1 MNLFRKYYIDITKLK
16 LMIDNLLYTIPK
28 ENHTNE
34 QVRELLYAHPE
45 IKFVSF
51 VGVDLSGNDTDEK
64 IPINLFLDDLDS
76 FLHGVAVQTD
86 GSSVVLPGI
95 ATLNNAKV
103 DMVADLNC
111 KWFVDYNYDFIDYST
126 NKPVGTLRIPCF
138 LYHDNKPVD
147 SRNILNNAVKTFKD
161 NLWNIFEINPEVLD
175 IYNINKDDIDEIVI
189 TSATE
194 LEFWVRTPNTDAEL
208 EELSTSQVLHEQ
220 YWTRTKGKVRTALE
234 ESLLLMEAYGFEPEM
249 GHKEVGGVRAKLDA
263 SGNFNHVMEQI
274 EVDWKY
280 SDAVQAADN
289 ELFIKIL
296 VQETYRRYGLD
307 VTFMAKPI
315 DGVAGS
321 GMHVHVGISLKLK
334 NGKRINLFHTTKD
347 HFLSVLGY
355 GSLMGLLKNYEVMNP
370 FISSTNNSLKRL
382 KPGFEAPVCIVTS
395 LGLSPSNPSR
405 NRSIL
410 VGLIRDLA
418 NPLATRF
425 ELRSP
430 NPHSNAYITIAVCYM
445 SMLDG
450 ILYAVNNNKTDD
462 ELLAELSKEYGEEAD
477 YLERD
482 RKYRAEEDV
491 FEDFTEEERNKY
503 FSKAPATIYENIS
516 ALDKYPEKVE
526 VLKRNGVLTDQLINS
541 FRMATIQ
548 RWKMEIS
555 HRIVNKFTAEIRAS
569 KALHD
574 VNKALDL
581 DLTNWMRIHE
591 LRLYIMK
598 DTNSTK
604 SLFTRLKDAINDDNL
619 SLASD
624 LYLELEDKMSL
635 LRHLYS
641 SYKKNLLDI

>member
-194 LEFWVRTPNTDAEL
+194 LEFWVKTPNTDAEL

-249 GHKEVGGVRAKLDA
+249 GHKEVGGVRAKLDS

-321 GMHVHVGISLKLK
+321 GMHVHLGISLKLK

-347 HFLSVLGY
+347 HFLSVIGY

>member
-28 ENHTNE
+28 ENHSKE
-34 QVRELLYAHPE
+34 QVREILSAHPE

-51 VGVDLSGNDTDEK
+51 VGIDLSGNDTDEK
-64 IPINLFLDDLDS
+64 IPVNLFLDDLDS

-161 NLWNIFEINPEVLD
+161 NLWNIFETHPEVLD
-175 IYNINKDDIDEIVI
+175 IYNIKKDDIDEIVI

-194 LEFWVRTPNTDAEL
+194 LEFWVKTPNTDAEL

-249 GHKEVGGVRAKLDA
+249 GHKEVGGVRAKLDS
-263 SGNFNHVMEQI
+263 SGNFDHVMEQI

-321 GMHVHVGISLKLK
+321 GMHVHLGISLKLK

-347 HFLSVLGY
+347 HFLSVIGY

-445 SMLDG
+445 AMLDG

-477 YLERD
+477 YLEKN

-541 FRMATIQ
+541 FRMATIK

-555 HRIVNKFTAEIRAS
+555 HRIVNKFTTEIRAS
-569 KALHD
+569 KSLHD

-604 SLFTRLKDAINDDNL
+604 SLFTRLKEAINEDNL

>member
-1 MNLFRKYYIDITKLK
+1 M
-16 LMIDNLLYTIPK
+16 
-28 ENHTNE
+28 
-34 QVRELLYAHPE
+34 
-45 IKFVSF
+45 
-51 VGVDLSGNDTDEK
+51 
-64 IPINLFLDDLDS
+64 
-76 FLHGVAVQTD
+76 
-86 GSSVVLPGI
+86 
-95 ATLNNAKV
+95 
-103 DMVADLNC
+103 
-111 KWFVDYNYDFIDYST
+111 
-126 NKPVGTLRIPCF
+126 
-138 LYHDNKPVD
+138 D
-147 SRNILNNAVKTFKD
+147 SRNILHNAVKTFKD
-161 NLWNIFEINPEVLD
+161 TLWNIFDTNPEVLD
-175 IYNINKDDIDEIVI
+175 IYDIKKDDIDEIVI

-194 LEFWVRTPNTDAEL
+194 LEFWVKTPNSDAEL

-234 ESLLLMEAYGFEPEM
+234 ETLLLMEAYGFEPEM
-249 GHKEVGGVRAKLDA
+249 GHKEVGGVRAKLDS
-263 SGNFNHVMEQI
+263 SGNFDHVMEQI

-307 VTFMAKPI
+307 VTFMAKPL

-321 GMHVHVGISLKLK
+321 GMHVHLGISLKLK

-445 SMLDG
+445 AMLDG
-450 ILYAVNNNKTDD
+450 ILYAVNNKKTDD

-477 YLERD
+477 YLEKD

-503 FSKAPATIYENIS
+503 FSKAPATIYENIT
-516 ALDKYPEKVE
+516 ALDRYPEKVE
-526 VLKRNGVLTDQLINS
+526 VLKRNDVLTDQLINS
-541 FRMATIQ
+541 FRMATIK

-555 HRIVNKFTAEIRAS
+555 HRIVNKFTAEIRAC
-569 KALHD
+569 KCLHD
-574 VNKALDL
+574 ANKALDL
-581 DLTNWMRIHE
+581 DLTNWTKIHE

-598 DTNSTK
+598 DTNFTK
-604 SLFTRLKDAINDDNL
+604 SLFTRLKDAIVENNL
-619 SLASD
+619 ELASD

-635 LRHLYS
+635 LRNMYS

>member
-1 MNLFRKYYIDITKLK
+1 
-16 LMIDNLLYTIPK
+16 MIDNLLYTIPK
-28 ENHTNE
+28 ENHTKE
-34 QVRELLYAHPE
+34 QVREILSNHPE

-51 VGVDLSGNDTDEK
+51 VGIDLSGNDTDEK
-64 IPINLFLDDLDS
+64 IPVNLFLDDLDS

-103 DMVADLNC
+103 DMIADLNC

-161 NLWNIFEINPEVLD
+161 NLWNIFETHPEVLD
-175 IYNINKDDIDEIVI
+175 IYNLKKDDIDEIVI

-263 SGNFNHVMEQI
+263 SGNFDHVMEQI

-307 VTFMAKPI
+307 VTFMAKPL

-321 GMHVHVGISLKLK
+321 GMHVHLGVSLKLK

-347 HFLSVLGY
+347 HFLSVIGY
-355 GSLMGLLKNYEVMNP
+355 GSLMGILKNYEVMNP

-445 SMLDG
+445 AMLDG

-462 ELLAELSKEYGEEAD
+462 ELLAELSKEYGEAAD
-477 YLERD
+477 YLEKN

-541 FRMATIQ
+541 FRMATIK

-569 KALHD
+569 KCLHD
-574 VNKALDL
+574 ANKALDL

-604 SLFTRLKDAINDDNL
+604 SLFTRLKDAINEDNL

-635 LRHLYS
+635 LRNLYS